1 MSKIKWIWACLSV
14 SSPLISYL
22 FTPCIN
28 VTLCCYYVP
37 YSRVTLW
44 IFDSGVA
51 DPRPFLQL
59 NSDGPSLQTAS
70 GYTGYL
76 ELDNLFT
83 PGVSEGWFCAR
94 AHTHRHTHAHTHSS
108 HTHIPDQRFWK
119 KLTSL
124 KTTCRTRDTD
134 TSEKSVSIGLLW

>member
-1 MSKIKWIWACLSV
+1 MSQRFFSLNF
-14 SSPLISYL
+14 L
-22 FTPCIN
+22 FIY
-28 VTLCCYYVP
+28 TLHQCHALLLLCAL
-37 YSRVTLW
+37 RVTLW

-70 GYTGYL
+70 EYTGYL

-108 HTHIPDQRFWK
+108 HTHIPHTHILHTHIPHTHIPHTHTF
-119 KLTSL
+119 LTHTHSRPEAL
-124 KTTCRTRDTD
+124 
-134 TSEKSVSIGLLW
+134 EKIDIVENHM